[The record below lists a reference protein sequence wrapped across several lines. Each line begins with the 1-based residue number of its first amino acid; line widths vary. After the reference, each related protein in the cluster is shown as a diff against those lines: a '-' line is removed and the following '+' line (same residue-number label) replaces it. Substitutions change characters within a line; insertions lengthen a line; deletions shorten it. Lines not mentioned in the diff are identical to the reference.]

1 MRNILKKLFAP
12 ASASLSS
19 KVLGDLPEWNLD
31 DLFPGID
38 SDFLKNL
45 LERTDAQ
52 AKLLNTK
59 YSGKIGNISASDL
72 AKVIVEYEEIDESL
86 ARIMSYASLV
96 YAADMSDQESG
107 RFYQSM
113 QEQVTDIATQLLFLT
128 LEINKID
135 DPTMK
140 RNLADNALAKFEP
153 VSYTHLRAH
162 ET

>member
-45 LERTDAQ
+45 LERTDSQ

-59 YSGKIGNISASDL
+59 YSGKIGNISVRYGSISGLYLQTWRKEFSGMAVRSDWADPHENP
-72 AKVIVEYEEIDESL
+72 AKGTSPNI
-86 ARIMSYASLV
+86 
-96 YAADMSDQESG
+96 G
-107 RFYQSM
+107 
-113 QEQVTDIATQLLFLT
+113 
-128 LEINKID
+128 
-135 DPTMK
+135 
-140 RNLADNALAKFEP
+140 
-153 VSYTHLRAH
+153 
-162 ET
+162 